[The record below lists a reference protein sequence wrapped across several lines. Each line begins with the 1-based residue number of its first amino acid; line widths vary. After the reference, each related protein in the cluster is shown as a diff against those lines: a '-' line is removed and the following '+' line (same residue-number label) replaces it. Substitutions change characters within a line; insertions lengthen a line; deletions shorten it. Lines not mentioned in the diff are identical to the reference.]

1 MPSLKNMLIGLVLFT
16 AIGLVGAIPFIML
29 GLIFGNVDTARDIF
43 ILEAL
48 ILGSWL
54 PLKALIDTQ
63 IKGQFNFRLPNIRL
77 SSLSLVIVFVGFMLI
92 IPFLYAVTITAFL
105 AGALLYAF
113 TGGNLLLAVIAG
125 LVVQVVNMV
134 RGAQREKELGV
145 GNNIFMR
152 VQDMGKGNFDI
163 AIDPAD
169 IKRQTPREDEAPI
182 LYLPEDNL
190 RDYEPPSTDETPM
203 TITLDPEAMS
213 EQADDEA

>member
-1 MPSLKNMLIGLVLFT
+1 MPNLKNSLVGLVLFT
-16 AIGLVGAIPFIML
+16 GIGLVGAIPFIML
-29 GLIFGNVDTARDIF
+29 GLIFGNIDTARDIF
-43 ILEAL
+43 LLEAL

-77 SSLSLVIVFVGFMLI
+77 SSLSLVIVLVGFMLI

-105 AGALLYAF
+105 VGALLYAL
-113 TGGNLLLAVIAG
+113 TGGNLLIAVLAGLAVQI
-125 LVVQVVNMV
+125 VNMI

-152 VQDMGKGNFDI
+152 VQDMGADNFDI
-163 AIDPAD
+163 AIDPEN
-169 IKRQTPREDEAPI
+169 IKRQTPREDDAPV

-190 RDYEPPSTDETPM
+190 RDYEPSPTDESPM
-203 TITLDPEAMS
+203 TITLDSEAMS
-213 EQADDEA
+213 EQSDDDS

>member
-1 MPSLKNMLIGLVLFT
+1 MPSLKNSLIGLVLFI

-43 ILEAL
+43 LLEAL

-77 SSLSLVIVFVGFMLI
+77 SSLSLVIVLVGFMLI

-105 AGALLYAF
+105 AGALLYAL
-113 TGGNLLLAVIAG
+113 TGGNLLVAVFAGLAVQI
-125 LVVQVVNMV
+125 VNMV

-152 VQDMGKGNFDI
+152 VQDMGANNFDI
-163 AIDPAD
+163 AIDPES
-169 IKRQTPREDEAPI
+169 IKRQTPRQDDAPI

-190 RDYEPPSTDETPM
+190 RDYEPLATDETPM
-203 TITLDPEAMS
+203 TITLDSEAMS
-213 EQADDEA
+213 EQSDDDA